1 MKRFVV
7 SEVALAVDA
16 VLASVSDPA
25 IGGIALFVGTV
36 RDHNGGKPISLLEY
50 QAYAAMAEKE
60 MERIGVELEA
70 ELPGVRVAAHHRT
83 GALGVGD
90 VAVVCAAGAPHRDQA
105 FSACRALIDRIKERV
120 PIWKREHGPEGPY
133 WIGWENQNTPPR

>member
-1 MKRFVV
+1 MKRFAV
-7 SEVALAVDA
+7 SDAPLSVDA
-16 VLASVSDPA
+16 VLAGVSDPA

-36 RDHNGGKPISLLEY
+36 RDHNAGKPISLLEY

-60 MERIGVELEA
+60 MERIGGELEA
-70 ELPGVRVAAHHRT
+70 EFPGVRVAAHHRT

-90 VAVVCAAGAPHRDQA
+90 MAVVCAAGAPHRDQA

-120 PIWKREHGPEGPY
+120 PIWKREHGPDGPY